1 MKRCSTL
8 LIIREMQIKLQWD
21 ITSQRSEWPSSKNL
35 QTVKAGEGVEKRE
48 SSYTVGGNVNWYSH
62 YAEQCGDLFLKNGNR
77 TSIGRS
83 NPTPGHKHQGN
94 QNWKRHVHRST
105 VYNSQ
110 DMEAT

>member
-1 MKRCSTL
+1 M
-8 LIIREMQIKLQWD
+8 
-21 ITSQRSEWPSSKNL
+21 
-35 QTVKAGEGVEKRE
+35 EKRE

-94 QNWKRHVHRST
+94 QNRKRHMLSQCSLQHSSQQLGQGSNLDVHWQM
-105 VYNSQ
+105 NG
-110 DMEAT
+110 